1 MIKKI
6 KAHCSIRQTAVEALV
21 EDSKARVGKET
32 VLRRIPL
39 SCGRVA
45 ECPKTTFCRFV
56 NPLTTRNPLSLEEAE
71 AESAAG

>member
-6 KAHCSIRQTAVEALV
+6 KAYCSIRQTTVDALV
-21 EDSKARVGKET
+21 EDSKVRVGKST
-32 VLRRIPL
+32 AIRRIPL

-56 NPLTTRNPLSLEEAE
+56 NPLTTRNPLSL
-71 AESAAG
+71 AAGEGAAG